1 MNTAVGLTGRV
12 DVERIVT
19 QGGVFGPIQC
29 SNSIDT
35 LGKKCYNKGE
45 NLFLYKNMVPVMPLS
60 MVDDILAVAQCGQK
74 SLEVNT
80 YINAQIELKKLK
92 FHTPDK
98 NGKSKC
104 NVLHVGIKNA
114 LCPNLQVHGTDM
126 GHVNELT
133 YLGDII
139 SGDGKNTKNIN
150 SRIAKGHGKINDIM
164 EILEKTSMGQD
175 YFKIALLLRES
186 MFLNSILTNCD
197 VWVGLT
203 KNEVEQLEDLD
214 LILLRKIF
222 QTPFSVPKEAIYL
235 ELGCQNLGTVIKSRR
250 LTYLHYL
257 IKQEDVTMLHKFF
270 WTQWNFPAKRNEWT
284 DQVKK
289 DLEEFQFSKDLETLK
304 KISISQFKT
313 QVKKKAKEVAFFSFL
328 EKKVNHSKLENIFY
342 SGLRMQK
349 YLQELNKIDAQMV
362 FSYRTRMANFRE
374 NYPYTGGPSV

>member
-1 MNTAVGLTGRV
+1 MGR
-12 DVERIVT
+12 
-19 QGGVFGPIQC
+19 
-29 SNSIDT
+29 
-35 LGKKCYNKGE
+35 
-45 NLFLYKNMVPVMPLS
+45 
-60 MVDDILAVAQCGQK
+60 
-74 SLEVNT
+74 
-80 YINAQIELKKLK
+80 
-92 FHTPDK
+92 
-98 NGKSKC
+98 
-104 NVLHVGIKNA
+104 KNA

-257 IKQEDVTMLHKFF
+257 IKQEDATMLHKFF

-328 EKKVNHSKLENIFY
+328 EKKENHSKLENIFY

-374 NYPYTGGPSV
+374 NYPNTGGPSVCPLCSSHCDSQKWSYQCPKIKENVKIKGNYSNIFSDCITTETVQNLTQINKFRKEFLEEQMVKNQNDCLTTRPRCGCKPTDSHTCCRIQPNSNLNCNSDVIE